1 MWRTDRRRRYD
12 DDDEDSL
19 ARAIFGACCCC
30 CLAALVVFLSVSG
43 ESRRRF
49 LHGHWLPYVIPSGG
63 PAWLWDSLHYHSG
76 DGMWQYSADSV
87 GSAISSYILDAHSN
101 YSSLLDVACNQGFL
115 LNRMQRLRP
124 HARHYGTDISTRM
137 TEAARERCP
146 RCHGTAQLDL
156 NRLARAPSVGGG
168 PEPLSGSPLPPT
180 FPKEYDVVV
189 VADVLYFISWG
200 GWPPVL
206 CHLLPQS
213 ILHSAQRRFF
223 DALSSLASLEVVFS
237 DHQDNACVVAFLRG
251 IGATRRPVPA
261 SHGNGRRGG
270 SSHTPSVWVAPGR
283 SARIAARSTMILPFG
298 EQAAAAPP
306 GYGSY
311 AVQTPSPMTLDRG
324 VV

>member
-1 MWRTDRRRRYD
+1 
-12 DDDEDSL
+12 
-19 ARAIFGACCCC
+19 
-30 CLAALVVFLSVSG
+30 
-43 ESRRRF
+43 
-49 LHGHWLPYVIPSGG
+49 
-63 PAWLWDSLHYHSG
+63 
-76 DGMWQYSADSV
+76 MWQYSADSV
-87 GSAISSYILDAHSN
+87 GSAISSYILDAHPN

-146 RCHGTAQLDL
+146 RCHGIAQLDL
-156 NRLARAPSVGGG
+156 NSLARASFVGGG
-168 PEPLSGSPLPPT
+168 PEALSGSPLPPT

-200 GWPPVL
+200 GWPPAL
-206 CHLLPQS
+206 CHALPQS

-251 IGATRRPVPA
+251 IGAMRRPVPA

-283 SARIAARSTMILPFG
+283 SSARIAARSTILPFG
-298 EQAAAAPP
+298 EQAPPAAAPS

-311 AVQTPSPMTLDRG
+311 AVREPSPMTLDRG

>member
-1 MWRTDRRRRYD
+1 MFCTMWRTDRRRRYD
-12 DDDEDSL
+12 DDDDDDSL

-76 DGMWQYSADSV
+76 DGMWQYSADNV
-87 GSAISSYILDAHSN
+87 GNAISSYILDAHPN
-101 YSSLLDVACNQGFL
+101 CSSLLDVACNQGFL

-137 TEAARERCP
+137 TEAAHERCP
-146 RCHGTAQLDL
+146 RCHGIAQLDL
-156 NRLARAPSVGGG
+156 NSLARAPFVG
-168 PEPLSGSPLPPT
+168 PLPAT

-200 GWPPVL
+200 GWPPAL
-206 CHLLPQS
+206 CHALPQS
-213 ILHSAQRRFF
+213 ILYPAQRRFF
-223 DALSSLASLEVVFS
+223 DALTSLASLEVVFS
-237 DHQDNACVVAFLRG
+237 DHQDNACAVAFLRG
-251 IGATRRPVPA
+251 IGAMRRPVPA

-283 SARIAARSTMILPFG
+283 SARIATRGTMILPFG
-298 EQAAAAPP
+298 EQAAAPAAPS
-306 GYGSY
+306 GS
-311 AVQTPSPMTLDRG
+311 AVREPSPVTLDRG